1 MSLQVLAY
9 NMKRMFNLFGV
20 KPLMKAIAA

>member
-1 MSLQVLAY
+1 MNLQVLARD
-9 NMKRMFNLFGV
+9 MKRMINFFGV